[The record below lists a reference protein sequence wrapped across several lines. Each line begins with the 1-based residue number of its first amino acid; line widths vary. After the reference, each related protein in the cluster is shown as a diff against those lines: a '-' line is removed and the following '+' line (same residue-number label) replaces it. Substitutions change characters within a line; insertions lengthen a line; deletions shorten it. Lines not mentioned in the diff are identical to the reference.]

1 MAWFNSILGGSAL
14 PPPPPPP
21 YASSLMN
28 STSST
33 SPLGNPYA
41 AAQARGSIVAV
52 NGASQPYFAAD
63 NQGAMYTVKN
73 YTDAIGWTLTHH
85 HLPAGVTSDDPK
97 IAILKITT
105 AGQVLKDV
113 GVRTSDT
120 DFYVMR
126 DPNA

>member
-1 MAWFNSILGGSAL
+1 MAWYNAILGGSAT
-14 PPPPPPP
+14 PPPPP

-52 NGASQPYFAAD
+52 NNQQSYFATHDTAVY
-63 NQGAMYTVKN
+63 AVKN
-73 YTDAIGWTLTHH
+73 YTDAIGWTMTHH